1 MTQEQTIHVGVIN
14 SFNLITERNSF
25 EEIVESDLSLFAHN
39 PNTDPSIDVI
49 NFMIDYFKSY
59 EMFENCVELM
69 KYLKENYDDNGD
81 FIFKECECQLPLITE
96 YSEKMYCGE
105 CGKRLKK

>member
-39 PNTDPSIDVI
+39 PNEDPSIEVI
-49 NFMIDYFKSY
+49 KFMIDYFESY
-59 EMFENCVELM
+59 EFFENCAELV
-69 KYLKENYDDNGD
+69 KYLDENYDNNGV
-81 FIFKECECQLPLITE
+81 FINRECECQLPLITE
-96 YSEKMYCGE
+96 YSEKMYCGT
-105 CGKRLKK
+105 CNKRLKK

>member
-39 PNTDPSIDVI
+39 PNVDPPIEVI

-59 EMFENCVELM
+59 EFFENCAELM
-69 KYLKENYDDNGD
+69 QYLGENYDDDGV
-81 FIFKECECQLPLITE
+81 FIHRECECSLPLITE
-96 YSEKMYCGE
+96 YSEKMYCGI
-105 CGKRLKK
+105 CDKRLKK